1 MDKPMHNYGD
11 YIELIDCY
19 SDIVRGHVTLDEFNN
34 ALTQYAINGY
44 SVIVHRYARWIHC
57 FKNQGMD
64 YSMYLDYPCERKRG
78 AFPVTVGIR

>member
-34 ALTQYAINGY
+34 ALTQYAIN
-44 SVIVHRYARWIHC
+44 
-57 FKNQGMD
+57 
-64 YSMYLDYPCERKRG
+64 
-78 AFPVTVGIR
+78 